1 MVDGVQRD
9 NAALIAKRFP
19 KLNRCLTG
27 YDLAHIR
34 DRNGRFDLNSVL
46 CGSEGTLGL
55 LAEAKLNVLPLP
67 THGALVNVR

>member
-1 MVDGVQRD
+1 MQRD

-34 DRNGRFDLNSVL
+34 DRKGRFDLNAVL
-46 CGSEGTLGL
+46 CGSEGTLGFWR
-55 LAEAKLNVLPLP
+55 K
-67 THGALVNVR
+67 RS

>member
-1 MVDGVQRD
+1 MERD
-9 NAALIAKRFP
+9 HRDEIAARFP

-34 DRNGRFDLNSVL
+34 DRAGRFDLNAVL

-55 LAEAKLNVLPLP
+55 LAEARCLSQ
-67 THGALVNVR
+67 